1 MMKYALTLFL
11 AFSLSACSQQEADTS
26 VADDQIAASVNAVI
40 ISHADVK
47 NYKAAK
53 KMPQATDAQ
62 VLEELIA
69 TELLRQA
76 ANDSNLLERDDI
88 RYQLRLQESEFMA
101 RAFMRNKF
109 SQMTFTEEQLREEYE
124 LGGQD
129 KSKVEYKARHIL
141 VKTPDEARAIIDAL
155 RAGGDFLSLA
165 KERSTGPS
173 SVNGGDLG
181 WFQAANMV
189 PEFSS
194 ALQTMSAGDI
204 SVNPVQTKFGWH
216 IIKLEEIREP
226 AKPEF
231 ENVRGQIQQSLLSKA
246 INDYMEGLRQNADIE
261 IRK

>member
-1 MMKYALTLFL
+1 MMKTALALCL
-11 AFSLSACSQQEADTS
+11 AISLSACNQQEAAS
-26 VADDQIAASVNAVI
+26 NIADDQIAASVNDVI

-47 NYKAAK
+47 SYKAAK
-53 KMPQATDAQ
+53 NMPQANDKQ

-101 RAFMRNKF
+101 RAFMRDKF
-109 SQMTFTEEQLREEYE
+109 SKMTFTEEQLIKEYE

-129 KSKVEYKARHIL
+129 KSKTEYKARHIL
-141 VKTPDEARAIIDAL
+141 VKTPDEARALIDAL

-173 SVNGGDLG
+173 AVNGGDLG

-189 PEFSS
+189 PEFAS
-194 ALQTMSAGDI
+194 ALQTMAAGDV
-204 SVNPVQTKFGWH
+204 SVSPVQTQFGWH
-216 IIKLEEIREP
+216 IIKLEDIREP

-246 INDYMEGLRQNADIE
+246 INDYMENLRQNADIE

>member
-109 SQMTFTEEQLREEYE
+109 SQMTFTEEQLRE
-124 LGGQD
+124 
-129 KSKVEYKARHIL
+129 
-141 VKTPDEARAIIDAL
+141 
-155 RAGGDFLSLA
+155 
-165 KERSTGPS
+165 
-173 SVNGGDLG
+173 
-181 WFQAANMV
+181 
-189 PEFSS
+189 
-194 ALQTMSAGDI
+194 
-204 SVNPVQTKFGWH
+204 
-216 IIKLEEIREP
+216 
-226 AKPEF
+226 
-231 ENVRGQIQQSLLSKA
+231 
-246 INDYMEGLRQNADIE
+246 
-261 IRK
+261 